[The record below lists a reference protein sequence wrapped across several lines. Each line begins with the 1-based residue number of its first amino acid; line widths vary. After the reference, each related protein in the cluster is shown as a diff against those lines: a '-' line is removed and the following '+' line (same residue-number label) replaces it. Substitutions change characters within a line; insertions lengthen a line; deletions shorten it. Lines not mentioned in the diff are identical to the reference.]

1 MYRDLSRLVMYRELG
16 QDSIITKF
24 GEILREFDSR
34 EYDKENLISRIY
46 EEIHKLRTVATS

>member
-34 EYDKENLISRIY
+34 EYDKENLVSRIY
-46 EEIHKLRTVATS
+46 EEIHKLLKVATS